1 MTDLTKPIKRRTV
14 EPFWYTKKAIIVEL
28 MPSREGDIIRLRL
41 VRQRPGTAV
50 AIKVGDLYLEL
61 VKRKV
66 AALKA
71 ERKKQRKKRK

>member
-1 MTDLTKPIKRRTV
+1 MTDLTKTIKRRTV

-41 VRQRPGTAV
+41 VRERPGSAV

-61 VKRKV
+61 LKRKV

-71 ERKKQRKKRK
+71 ERKRKRLKK